1 MVPGVTFMLTCNDTQ
16 EILGMPKNPV
26 LRANVKSFTAYEK
39 EIFR

>member
-1 MVPGVTFMLTCNDTQ
+1 MVPGVTFMLTCNATQ